1 MLNSVHPLTGKGSNE
16 TPPNLFSLN
25 LDTMNRCA
33 MINSRFLC
41 SFQRTFFFG
50 LAPKLALPLEGDD
63 RVGGGDAGMRTEP
76 IHLMRHTKV
85 LGPQQE
91 WKEIIAIYLYLAGM
105 GAGSYIIGTLINW
118 FTDPSRLISILGFRV
133 DVAKAAL
140 LWGPILVAIGA
151 PFLILDL
158 GIKKRFLYAA
168 LNPRTSWVARGFLI
182 LSIFIVFGLALMAKF
197 VLPFEWFH
205 PKSSFWYLVESI
217 TLIFAF
223 STALY
228 TGILLKATKSIP
240 LWNTYLLPLL
250 FLVSALS
257 TGSMAI
263 ILSTLAASL
272 FSLDATALKIL
283 MGAEQIL
290 VVIEGVVLFLYL
302 SRRYRASE
310 QGKDSVRLL
319 LFGEKRLLFWGGVV
333 LLGFI
338 FPVVLESISSL
349 SHGNPVLIFAAGV
362 VLLSGGF
369 FLRLGVISAGIR
381 EQIPMH
387 RLMEMKYD
395 LAKNPKSE
403 YRNIHSV
410 K

>member
-1 MLNSVHPLTGKGSNE
+1 
-16 TPPNLFSLN
+16 
-25 LDTMNRCA
+25 
-33 MINSRFLC
+33 
-41 SFQRTFFFG
+41 
-50 LAPKLALPLEGDD
+50 
-63 RVGGGDAGMRTEP
+63 MRTEP
-76 IHLMRHTKV
+76 IHPTRPARILR
-85 LGPQQE
+85 PQAE

-105 GAGSYIIGTLINW
+105 GAGSYIIGAIINW
-118 FTDPSRLISILGFRV
+118 FIDPSRLIPIFGFRV

-182 LSIFIVFGLALMAKF
+182 LSIFIVFGLVLLAKS
-197 VLPFEWFH
+197 VLPFEWLY
-205 PKSSFWYLVESI
+205 PKSSFWYIAEVI
-217 TLIFAF
+217 TIAIAIA
-223 STALY
+223 TALY

-263 ILSTLAASL
+263 ILSTLGTGL
-272 FSLDATALKIL
+272 LSLDAAALKIL
-283 MGAEQIL
+283 MGAEQVL
-290 VVIEGVVLFLYL
+290 VVIEGIVLFLYL
-302 SRRYRASE
+302 SRRYKASE

-319 LFGEKRLLFWGGVV
+319 LFGEKKLLFWGGIV

-349 SHGNPVLIFAAGV
+349 SHGNPIFIFAAGI
-362 VLLSGGF
+362 VLLCGGF
-369 FLRLGVISAGIR
+369 FLRLGVLSAGIR
-381 EQIPMH
+381 EQIPMQ
-387 RLMEMKYD
+387 RLMEIKYELRMMKI
-395 LAKNPKSE
+395 KEN
-403 YRNIHSV
+403 
-410 K
+410 